1 MDKKNINDLFDDELE
16 TKPIDQ
22 PKINKISPAF
32 QNNTRVFHIDN
43 LISFDK
49 NKEIFE
55 IKDIESKAKSI
66 LEVGLLQMPRV
77 KPIENS
83 NRAYILAGH
92 KRIEACRLLVQ
103 QGHKEFEHIRCEI
116 DERDLLTAELA
127 MIDTNLEAS
136 KLSSFELMQAIGRR
150 AELIEEKR
158 KNSEVSGRTV
168 DLIAENSYLQRT
180 QIGYYLK
187 CYKKLVKSSK
197 DALRENLI
205 TFKNAIELA
214 DASEDIQNKAIL
226 YMKSKNT
233 DFKTALN
240 HANQKINSIEELKDF
255 QKKLIVQA
263 FKFQYK
269 GTISYRT
276 TVNDLKKWLRA
287 DMYPSSNFITS
298 DLPGIS
304 AISPKGWRITPISG
318 ENYIDWKII
327 LEVLKEQLK
336 DEIEKERIFYQ
347 HVQDNMM
354 HRLQT
359 KVQIKPDRIEIQYSD
374 QEDFNRILEEL
385 NLLDQSL
392 T

>member
-1 MDKKNINDLFDDELE
+1 
-16 TKPIDQ
+16 
-22 PKINKISPAF
+22 
-32 QNNTRVFHIDN
+32 
-43 LISFDK
+43 
-49 NKEIFE
+49 
-55 IKDIESKAKSI
+55 
-66 LEVGLLQMPRV
+66 
-77 KPIENS
+77 
-83 NRAYILAGH
+83 
-92 KRIEACRLLVQ
+92 
-103 QGHKEFEHIRCEI
+103 
-116 DERDLLTAELA
+116 
-127 MIDTNLEAS
+127 
-136 KLSSFELMQAIGRR
+136 
-150 AELIEEKR
+150 
-158 KNSEVSGRTV
+158 
-168 DLIAENSYLQRT
+168 
-180 QIGYYLK
+180 
-187 CYKKLVKSSK
+187 
-197 DALRENLI
+197 
-205 TFKNAIELA
+205 
-214 DASEDIQNKAIL
+214 
-226 YMKSKNT
+226 MKSKNT